1 MKIYVVL
8 FAPHVGPV
16 LQVFVVSEHALYM
29 LDICYCILYAACF
42 EHEMHLILVNSAYGI
57 WLAYLVAPKVCIK
70 ELKDLEV
77 DSSATR

>member
-1 MKIYVVL
+1 MVVFGL
-8 FAPHVGPV
+8 HIGLV

-29 LDICYCILYAACF
+29 LYICYCILYAACF

-57 WLAYLVAPKVCIK
+57 WLAYLVTPEVHIK

-77 DSSATR
+77 DSSVTR